1 MRITLLSLYSLEMN
15 ITDLIG
21 DSVRFLP
28 FFLIKKG
35 HEND

>member
-1 MRITLLSLYSLEMN
+1 MRITLLLLYSLEMN

-21 DSVRFLP
+21 DSVGFLP
-28 FFLIKKG
+28 VFLIQKG